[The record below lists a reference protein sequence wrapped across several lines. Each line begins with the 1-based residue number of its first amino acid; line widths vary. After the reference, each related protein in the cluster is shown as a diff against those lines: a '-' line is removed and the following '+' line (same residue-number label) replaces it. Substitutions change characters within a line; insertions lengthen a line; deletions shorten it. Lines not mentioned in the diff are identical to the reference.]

1 MLGSMTLTRLDL
13 SMLRLTLRRS
23 IALLMIGS
31 VAIIPTPVTVHATPP
46 RVEAP
51 ASTGS
56 SLVEGA
62 SGPQVVAVQQALI
75 DGGVFL
81 PGGADGIFGPVTTR
95 AIGYYQGWNGLQ
107 RTRVLDT
114 PTLRSLRLSSSASG
128 AAAAAT
134 TNNVADTSATALVAS
149 DADSAPSGSSSG
161 TYASLTLG
169 STGPAVVE
177 VQQALLDTGLVVQG
191 GADGVFGYATRR
203 ALMGY
208 QRVNRL
214 TETGRMSER
223 LVDLMRLG
231 SGSNG
236 TQLPAA
242 TASPAPSEA
251 APAAAVSSPG
261 SWSGRLE
268 RFPVQ
273 GICGYVDTWQDFRG
287 AGRTHDGVD
296 IIAASGNLLYAVADG
311 TITTQY
317 WDYPGRRSGNG
328 VKLTMADGTYFL
340 YLHMLDFAP
349 GIAPGTRVQT
359 GDVLGTV
366 GSTGFSGTPHLHF
379 EIHPNGG
386 SPVNPY
392 PYVKAVD
399 DCSNISARYQASFS

>member
-1 MLGSMTLTRLDL
+1 MFRPS
-13 SMLRLTLRRS
+13 LRRS
-23 IALLMIGS
+23 IALLMVGS
-31 VAIIPTPVTVHATPP
+31 VSATLSPIIAPTLPVRA
-46 RVEAP
+46 EAP
-51 ASTGS
+51 ATAGS
-56 SLVEGA
+56 GLVEGA
-62 SGPQVVAVQQALI
+62 VGPQVVAVQQALI

-95 AIGYYQGWNGLQ
+95 AIGHYQGWNGLE
-107 RTRVLDT
+107 RTRVLDAA
-114 PTLRSLRLSSSASG
+114 TLRSLRLSGGASG
-128 AAAAAT
+128 AAST
-134 TNNVADTSATALVAS
+134 PTADPAGETSATALVAT
-149 DADSAPSGSSSG
+149 DGVTTSAGSGSTGSGAYSSL
-161 TYASLTLG
+161 ALG
-169 STGPAVVE
+169 STGPAVVA
-177 VQQALLDTGLVVQG
+177 VQQALLDTGLVVRG

-203 ALMGY
+203 ALMWY
-208 QRVNRL
+208 QRVNGL
-214 TETGRMSER
+214 AETGRMSER
-223 LVDLMRLG
+223 LVSLMRLG
-231 SGSNG
+231 TSTASA
-236 TQLPAA
+236 TPSATSTPAA
-242 TASPAPSEA
+242 PGP
-251 APAAAVSSPG
+251 APAAAAPPASPG
-261 SWSGRLE
+261 SWNGRLE

-287 AGRTHDGVD
+287 VGRTHEGVD

-349 GIAPGTRVQT
+349 GIAPGTRVKV

-386 SPVNPY
+386 APVNPY

-399 DCSNISARYQASFS
+399 DCRTTSPRYQASFS